1 MWFATG
7 VKSPALSGVAL
18 SSEDAIFATAV
29 WDCRSVS
36 LLDCLPRPPR
46 EVCLLRPVLFFR
58 PGFGVRTLSS
68 PSHAAA
74 SSPET
79 ESLSE
84 EFSLSPSLNQCRFSC
99 SSAPPAVCWRIQPSV
114 MPCPKR
120 LARFA
125 RTAAAALISGSRTS
139 GWESRV
145 GGAGRRKGV
154 WSSRRW
160 IGESS
165 EASLLKLWPLE
176 LRERRSAGY
185 GEPQGFARERPELGS
200 SGSAELSGGVL
211 SSPRTRSGSLGARR
225 GGSSGDASPSAVEA
239 LESAGDAVFGDL
251 YGSQESSR
259 RSRADARGGVCGDS
273 FADDVVAWS
282 GSRSQSALV
291 DVAAQ
296 GARGFVGGSAPP
308 TRNQRTL
315 KEVSADESRV
325 VHTDSLCSCAPHVA
339 KVSPSTR
346 SHNVVVAGGGVSRQ
360 SIVVGRL
367 SSGRDACLASGGTSR
382 RAGRVE
388 SKKRGGQIKTVLFY
402 GD

>member
-282 GSRSQSALV
+282 GK
-291 DVAAQ
+291 
-296 GARGFVGGSAPP
+296 PEP
-308 TRNQRTL
+308 
-315 KEVSADESRV
+315 VSLGR
-325 VHTDSLCSCAPHVA
+325 CCG
-339 KVSPSTR
+339 TR
-346 SHNVVVAGGGVSRQ
+346 SARIHGWLSTASEEPTYLERDQRRRVQ
-360 SIVVGRL
+360 GRPH
-367 SSGRDACLASGGTSR
+367 
-382 RAGRVE
+382 
-388 SKKRGGQIKTVLFY
+388 
-402 GD
+402 